1 MKALAI
7 ALALLPPAIAA
18 ASGITLKS
26 LDLTLPDGAATF
38 PPGAGADAA
47 NGNCLACHSVEMVLT
62 QPAMSKAG
70 WEAEVA
76 KMRSV
81 YKAPVDTKDVPVIV
95 DYLVSIKGN

>member
-18 ASGITLKS
+18 ASGISLKS
-26 LDLTLPDGAATF
+26 LDLSVPDGAAMF

-70 WEAEVA
+70 WGRR
-76 KMRSV
+76 RSPRC
-81 YKAPVDTKDVPVIV
+81 AASTRRQSMPRTFRRSSTI
-95 DYLVSIKGN
+95 S